1 MHITLYSKHNTLFM
15 QSNILNYHLKKIY
28 KTIKKLKRK
37 KRKKEKEK
45 ERENAFIIYLEEK
58 KYTLSFFFFCFFFQL
73 LQGPCPC

>member
-45 ERENAFIIYLEEK
+45 ERENAFII
-58 KYTLSFFFFCFFFQL
+58 
-73 LQGPCPC
+73 